1 MNRRTII
8 LFFSLVTAAPL
19 LHAQGLDEALKQY
32 NGKVLLLRHPL
43 QINSQQYD
51 SAGQPMT
58 NAADAPWTV
67 YSGVLIEKTKLTS
80 DSLRIDGRRVLFL
93 FMNGQFETMDYQL
106 IKNRKAPPFAP
117 EVKLEIQASNV
128 HEAAEANA
136 ALGRVF
142 AMNTA
147 DLLDSVP
154 EFWREY
160 LRDRLTYDPS
170 TQRAQEFRWHE
181 PAPTRTGLQPLHTGL
196 QPSTAGIEIRTDDD
210 QNIKA
215 IYHVGAEVKAPRPL
229 STPEPEFSQAARY
242 EKFQGVVVVKLVVAK
257 DGSVHYVQLVRPRG
271 LGLDEQ
277 AEARIKTWRFSP
289 ATRNGE
295 PVSVE
300 MNVEVSFN
308 LY

>member
-1 MNRRTII
+1 MIRRIII
-8 LFFSLVTAAPL
+8 LFFSLVAATPL
-19 LHAQGLDEALKQY
+19 LHAQGLDEALNQY
-32 NGKVLLLRHPL
+32 KGKVLVLRHPL
-43 QINSQQYD
+43 QSNSQQYD

-58 NAADAPWTV
+58 NAADGPWTV

-80 DSLRIDGRRVLFL
+80 DSLRIEGRRVLFE
-93 FMNGQFETMDYQL
+93 FMNGQITTLDFEL

-117 EVKLEIQASNV
+117 EVKLEIQASHV
-128 HEAAEANA
+128 HDAADVNA
-136 ALGRVF
+136 ALNRVF
-142 AMNTA
+142 DMSTA

-160 LRDRLTYDPS
+160 LRERIVYDPS
-170 TQRAQEFRWHE
+170 APRAQEFSWHE

-229 STPEPEFSQAARY
+229 STPEPEFSQTARY
-242 EKFQGVVVVKLVVAK
+242 ERFQGVVVLKLVVAK

-300 MNVEVSFN
+300 MNVEVAFN